1 MQIEARS
8 TRNGGASGEIIEGLR
23 ARIEAWRSSE
33 HRGRRMP
40 EELWQEAGAVAQKLG
55 VCPVSRALGL
65 GYQTLK
71 RRVSPSESSP
81 SNVVNHPRFIEF
93 AGFAPI
99 NGVAADE
106 VIIEMVFADGSRL
119 TVRLKD
125 SSPALLTVIQAWR
138 GRL

>member
-1 MQIEARS
+1 MQTEARLTDS
-8 TRNGGASGEIIEGLR
+8 AATGEEIEGLR
-23 ARIEAWRSSE
+23 ARIEAWRRSE

-40 EELWQEAGAVAQKLG
+40 EELWQEAGAAARKLG

-71 RRVSPSESSP
+71 RRVSPNEPSP
-81 SNVVNHPRFIEF
+81 SNVVSHPRFIEV
-93 AGFAPI
+93 AGFAPM

-106 VIIEMVFADGSRL
+106 AIMEMAFADGSRL

-125 SSPALLTVIQAWR
+125 SSPALLRVIQAWR
-138 GRL
+138 GQL

>member
-1 MQIEARS
+1 MQTEVRVTES
-8 TRNGGASGEIIEGLR
+8 GASGEMIEGLR
-23 ARIEAWRSSE
+23 VRIEAWRRSE
-33 HRGRRMP
+33 SRGRRMP
-40 EELWQEAGAVAQKLG
+40 EELWQEASAAAQRRG

-71 RRVSPSESSP
+71 RRACPSQSSP
-81 SNVVNHPRFIEF
+81 SNVVSHPRFIEV
-93 AGFAPI
+93 AGFGSL

-106 VIIEMVFADGSRL
+106 AIVEMVSTDGSRL

-125 SSPALLTVIQAWR
+125 SSSALLSVIQAWR